1 MKLEMSRM
9 EVIQQM
15 SVREFAQMIVATQVE
30 GIRVGLQMAGVEF
43 DPTTINTEEAI
54 NEMVDRLLEVETKEI
69 KIGEENGNS

>member
-1 MKLEMSRM
+1 MSRY
-9 EVIQQM
+9 ECIQKM
-15 SVREFAQMIVATQVE
+15 SVRELAELIVGIQLE
-30 GIRVGLQMAGVEF
+30 GMKAGLQIAEIDF

>member
-1 MKLEMSRM
+1 MRIEMSRY

-15 SVREFAQMIVATQVE
+15 SVRELSEMIVATQVE

>member
-1 MKLEMSRM
+1 MRIEMSRY
-9 EVIQQM
+9 ECIQKM
-15 SVREFAQMIVATQVE
+15 SVRELAELIVRTQLE

-54 NEMVDRLLEVETKEI
+54 NEMVDKLLEVETEEI

>member
-1 MKLEMSRM
+1 MRIEMSRY
-9 EVIQQM
+9 EVIQKM
-15 SVREFAQMIVATQVE
+15 SVRELAELIV
-30 GIRVGLQMAGVEF
+30 GIQLGGMKAGLQIAEIDF